1 MAALLTV
8 MLLFACCGLPDTGGT
23 KTDTNKAST
32 EETESKKEQTAGEN
46 SEKTEAEDTNTGK
59 TESDTSVEEEAKI
72 EEEIYATLTLPELE
86 VMSYDGNAEAAYQL
100 GIIYDYGTAE
110 TDQNLRTAREW
121 YQRAADLG
129 LGKAHTALG
138 YLYLNGIDT
147 EVSVSQALQEFEQA
161 QSAGDMAALTGIGRT
176 YIYAAEKGIV
186 LSDSGDGVPQTPEAA
201 AITNRARAME
211 FIQRAYDAKVP
222 DAALYLGYLYDK
234 GIGTEANF
242 DNAYN
247 LYTEAIEGANE
258 KLEYAYVPNE
268 AHTHLGLLLI
278 GAPEGKKDDRTA
290 FSHFEEAA
298 QNGYIK
304 AQYYLALMYLE
315 GVGTSRD
322 NERAFAEM
330 QGAAEKDYA
339 PALNQLGSFYFN
351 GIGTERNLE
360 QTVFYQKRAAAQG
373 YTPAQV
379 NLGFLYENG
388 YGVEQNLQTA
398 LAYYQLAAGAGYEG
412 AAEAIAR
419 VETLLNE

>member
-1 MAALLTV
+1 MTALLTV
-8 MLLFACCGLPDTGGT
+8 MLLFVCCGISDPAGINNDTD
-23 KTDTNKAST
+23 KTST
-32 EETESKKEQTAGEN
+32 EETESGKEQSAGDTSEKPETEEGNPTEGGSEN
-46 SEKTEAEDTNTGK
+46 SG
-59 TESDTSVEEEAKI
+59 EEEAKI
-72 EEEIYATLTLPELE
+72 EEEMYATLTMPELE

-100 GIIYDYGTAE
+100 GIIYDYGTEE
-110 TDQNLRTAREW
+110 TDQNLRSAREW

-147 EVSVSQALQEFEQA
+147 EISVSRALQEFEQG

-186 LSDSGDGVPQTPEAA
+186 LNDSGDGVPETPDAA
-201 AITNRARAME
+201 AIANRARAME

-222 DAALYLGYLYDK
+222 DAALYLGYLYDR
-234 GIGTEANF
+234 GIGTEANY

-247 LYTEAIEGANE
+247 LYTEAVENASE
-258 KLEYAYVPNE
+258 KPEYAYVSNE
-268 AHTHLGLLLI
+268 AHTNLGLLLI
-278 GAPEGKKDDRTA
+278 NAPEGKKDDRTA

-298 QNGYIK
+298 KNGSIK
-304 AQYYLALMYLE
+304 AQYYLALTYLE
-315 GVGTSRD
+315 GIGTSKD

-330 QGAAEKDYA
+330 QAAAEKDYA